1 MSLFQGMKVSRAD
14 QEGGEGGQKSL
25 FSFITSNTAGPPV
38 DHVQFSESGITKTTT
53 TATSTTTTRTTSS
66 VASLSNSVSTTTTTT
81 TTAAGS
87 VASLS
92 TSVSTTKVPTTSP
105 SYSFPSG
112 LSASGATSG
121 YSSESSSTASSPR
134 SVAFPALSGDAATS
148 GPFVVKLAGA
158 KNARKKRHGCLI
170 RPGYARQD
178 ASAEGPKTNPDAQDS
193 PALKSTLIEEPER
206 CLDLD
211 EPAASINRLSLE
223 KSKVSAPNPSAQERA
238 DVLRPDERTSSS
250 SLSKLPKEY
259 NQSAKQDRAILPPL
273 NNQTQTEE
281 NLDKEKSSSPNPF
294 ESITLDVAGSE
305 GVRETT
311 TTSMPELESL
321 SLDLSFDLDFDL
333 DLDVAM
339 PDGTGPVNTQC
350 NSSDTETGPLDGLEL
365 DSLDLQPELLTDMG
379 AINSGADGGESNARS
394 VQNTAAMKSPFT
406 FLQSDDVAKSAE
418 DGDDVSSE
426 VESCSAET
434 VEPSHQPVLVA
445 IGKSEAGKDEK
456 AAVEDFSEETD
467 SRDREVDL
475 SSGDGEKSS
484 DITTGKD
491 EKLVKTDSSIKDVQ
505 DSSRLDEIRERFS
518 RLQQSHQNLLQAHVK
533 LCCTQ
538 VKKRQE
544 LSRIQTEQD
553 LAVQNEDYDKAEA
566 FNRQL
571 QSLTADLQVMTFD
584 LPSSE
589 PSSSSLLE
597 EMRKVMQEE
606 VAMVT
611 EEAERYTAMK
621 VKEELCLKELRM
633 TKQEELNREKQKL
646 TTLQDQL
653 AMAASHLS
661 LDREHLQKS
670 KAQLSSQVEE
680 RTAEFHTTREQLVE
694 RRQDIQEEIST
705 LEAQLAVL
713 RRQEESISAEIQLQE
728 DSISRVEQQFSAE
741 RAQLEEERRTIDR
754 KQAELEAQAG
764 EATQEEL
771 TLRGREGEIQGEE
784 NRLQDRLQSMQERVS
799 HMTCQAQELCARA
812 QDMAALPVCTG
823 TIHSH
828 NQQLTRL
835 QKQQQER
842 QREVQ
847 ELTTQVLRYQTRV
860 TDLNKQLGETTAQVP
875 VLQEAKKLAVSGY
888 NFSEAKRLADEIRTL
903 EERRVAK
910 EKELAKAQGDVE
922 QLTQDLE
929 MSKKVLKEVQEELKL
944 KQEEH
949 DTARKEEAFE
959 LYQELKL
966 QLERCTNDVMRSV
979 LQADMTACQ
988 LWIQDICEKHHL
1000 PLPQELQA
1008 LDLHS
1013 ILGEDDDNMATFCVE
1028 DGGML
1033 KPASSENE
1041 EAPTGATGGTSA
1053 PEDYVQACEAISM
1066 RLLELEDRLQ
1076 EAVEQEEYD
1085 AAQTLHEEIQSLKHQ
1100 LQNMLVSLQQHDL

>member
-1 MSLFQGMKVSRAD
+1 MS
-14 QEGGEGGQKSL
+14 
-25 FSFITSNTAGPPV
+25 TS
-38 DHVQFSESGITKTTT
+38 Q
-53 TATSTTTTRTTSS
+53 TTRPPYLLT
-66 VASLSNSVSTTTTTT
+66 
-81 TTAAGS
+81 
-87 VASLS
+87 
-92 TSVSTTKVPTTSP
+92 
-105 SYSFPSG
+105 
-112 LSASGATSG
+112 G

-238 DVLRPDERTSSS
+238 DVLRPDERTPTS
-250 SLSKLPKEY
+250 SLSELPKDC
-259 NQSAKQDRAILPPL
+259 QSAKQDRAILPPL
-273 NNQTQTEE
+273 NNQTQAEE

-311 TTSMPELESL
+311 TVPELESL

-339 PDGTGPVNTQC
+339 PGGTGPVNTQC
-350 NSSDTETGPLDGLEL
+350 NSSDTETGLLDGLEL
-365 DSLDLQPELLTDMG
+365 DSLDLKPELLTDMG

-394 VQNTAAMKSPFT
+394 VQNTAAVKSPFT
-406 FLQSDDVAKSAE
+406 FLQSDDVAKSEE
-418 DGDDVSSE
+418 DSDDVGLE
-426 VESCSAET
+426 VESCSTET
-434 VEPSHQPVLVA
+434 IEPSYQPVAV
-445 IGKSEAGKDEK
+445 GESEAVKDEK
-456 AAVEDFSEETD
+456 AAVEDFSKETD
-467 SRDREVDL
+467 LRDRVMDL
-475 SSGDGEKSS
+475 GSGDGENSSLAVS

-491 EKLVKTDSSIKDVQ
+491 EELVTTDSKVEDVQ
-505 DSSRLDEIRERFS
+505 ESSRLDEVRERFS
-518 RLQQSHQNLLQAHVK
+518 HLKQRHQNLLQTRVK

-544 LSRIQTEQD
+544 LSRIKTEQD

-589 PSSSSLLE
+589 PSSASLLE
-597 EMRKVMQEE
+597 EMRQVMQEE

-611 EEAERYTAMK
+611 EEAERYAAMK
-621 VKEELCLKELRM
+621 AKEEECLKELRM

-680 RTAEFHTTREQLVE
+680 RTAEFHTAREQLVE
-694 RRQDIQEEIST
+694 RRQDIQDEISA

-713 RRQEESISAEIQLQE
+713 RRQEESISMEIQLQE
-728 DSISRVEQQFSAE
+728 DSISR
-741 RAQLEEERRTIDR
+741 
-754 KQAELEAQAG
+754 
-764 EATQEEL
+764 
-771 TLRGREGEIQGEE
+771 
-784 NRLQDRLQSMQERVS
+784 LQDRLQSIQEKVS
-799 HMTCQAQELCARA
+799 HMTCQAQELCSRA
-812 QDMAALPVCTG
+812 EDMAALPVCTG
-823 TIHSH
+823 TIHTH

-835 QKQQQER
+835 KEQQQER
-842 QREVQ
+842 QKEVQ

-903 EERRVAK
+903 EEKRVAK
-910 EKELAKAQGDVE
+910 ERELVKAQGDME
-922 QLTQDLE
+922 QLTEDLE
-929 MSKKVLKEVQEELKL
+929 TSKKVLKEVQEELKL
-944 KQEEH
+944 KEEEH
-949 DTARKEEAFE
+949 DVARKDEAFE
-959 LYQELKL
+959 LYQELEL
-966 QLERCTNDVMRSV
+966 QLERCTDDVIRSV

-1013 ILGEDDDNMATFCVE
+1013 LLGEDDDNMVTMATSCVE
-1028 DGGML
+1028 DSG
-1033 KPASSENE
+1033 KSKASSVDSE
-1041 EAPTGATGGTSA
+1041 E
-1053 PEDYVQACEAISM
+1053 
-1066 RLLELEDRLQ
+1066 
-1076 EAVEQEEYD
+1076 
-1085 AAQTLHEEIQSLKHQ
+1085 
-1100 LQNMLVSLQQHDL
+1100 QN